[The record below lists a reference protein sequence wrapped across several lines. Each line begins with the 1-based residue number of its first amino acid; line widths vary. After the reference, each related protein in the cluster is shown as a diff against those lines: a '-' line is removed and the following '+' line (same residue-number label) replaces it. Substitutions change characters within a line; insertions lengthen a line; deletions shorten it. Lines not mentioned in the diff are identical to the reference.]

1 MRLGRKVSGGRY
13 KKFRKK
19 KKYESPGIP
28 RLVRLGEEK
37 KKALKTRGGEGKPVL
52 LATNKANVFDL
63 KSKKSKVTKIKAVL
77 EIPSNRYLKNV
88 MMKGTIIDT
97 ELGKARITNRPGQEG
112 SVEAV
117 LI

>member
-1 MRLGRKVSGGRY
+1 MARKISGGKY
-13 KKFRKK
+13 KTYRKE
-19 KKYESPGIP
+19 KKYETPGIP
-28 RLVRLGEEK
+28 RLVKLGEIRK
-37 KKALKTRGGEGKPVL
+37 KKINMRGGAQKSVL
-52 LATNKANVFDL
+52 LASNKANVLDKSG
-63 KSKKSKVTKIKAVL
+63 KSKTVKIKAVL

-88 MMKGTIIDT
+88 LLKGCVIDT

>member
-1 MRLGRKVSGGRY
+1 MALGRKISGGKY

-37 KKALKTRGGEGKPVL
+37 KKKLSMRGGAEKTVL
-52 LATNKANVFDL
+52 LATNKANVFDI
-63 KSKKSKVTKIKAVL
+63 KTKKAKVAKIKAVI
-77 EIPSNRYLKNV
+77 EIPANRYLKNV
-88 MMKGTIIDT
+88 MLKGAVIDT

>member
-1 MRLGRKVSGGRY
+1 MALGRKISGGKY

-28 RLVRLGEEK
+28 RLVRLGAEK
-37 KKALKTRGGEGKPVL
+37 KKKISMRGGAEKTVL
-52 LATNKANVFDL
+52 LSADKANVTDT
-63 KSKKSKVTKIKAVL
+63 KTKKAKLVKIKAVL

-88 MMKGTIIDT
+88 MLKGAIIDT